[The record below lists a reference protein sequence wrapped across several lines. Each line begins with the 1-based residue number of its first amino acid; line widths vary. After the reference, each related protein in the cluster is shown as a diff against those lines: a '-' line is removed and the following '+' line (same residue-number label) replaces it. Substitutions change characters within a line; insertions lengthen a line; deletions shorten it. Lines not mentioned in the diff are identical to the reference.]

1 MKHTLIRLCAAA
13 LALMLCL
20 SCLGPVSFAADEPYW
35 GSSSDN
41 GDGTFDNDA
50 CVDSD
55 TPDPDIIRVGDAYYM
70 TSTSMHF
77 CPGVPIMKSYDLV
90 NWKVVSYVYNVLD
103 DYDQL
108 AMRSGRYDYGKGSWA
123 TSLRY
128 REYDKKFYLSHT
140 CNTTN
145 KTYFYRTDDIE
156 NGTWEQ
162 FSVCNTFYHDGSML
176 FEGEDIYMFSG
187 SGTIS
192 VDKLKP
198 DFSGSEWKKSIITGQ
213 MTSDVCGR
221 NNTFLEATHAYK
233 VGDTYYVFM
242 CTWPSGAGKQQLV
255 WKSKTVDGPY
265 EGKVIIDDSYGRSEG
280 LAQGGI
286 VDMVDGST
294 QTEGKWMGFFMHL
307 RGAAG
312 RGLALTP
319 CTFDADGWPVV
330 ANASGKASRSD
341 RAAVPVEGTF
351 AKESIVESTEFD
363 NGETRPAWT
372 LQAPPKNAVEPER
385 YAYNG
390 SNLPLGFEWNHMPD
404 NRYWSMTE
412 RAGYLRLTN
421 GTTATSMTDCRNVL
435 TARTFGPQCWG
446 HVAMEIDGMRD
457 GDIAGFGAFH
467 RSYGYLAVRVEGDK
481 KYIVYRQRNG
491 DSQDASFSNN
501 DPWIEDVLEE
511 LDPGTSR
518 VYFKTWFDYR
528 TYRNEYAH
536 FYYSTDSVNWID
548 PGKSRKVEFG
558 YPTHFDGCRFGIF
571 NFATKQAGGYVDF
584 DYFALGDTE
593 MKDDPSDHAHN
604 YVDEV
609 TAPGCLEG
617 GYTTATCS
625 ICGRSY
631 KHDYTDALGHDW
643 DDGSVILEPTEE
655 GPGYMIFTC
664 ARCGETRVKKIPRY
678 GPHLQ
683 NSIDFS
689 KPSPDYE
696 IIGETAARPTP
707 TGLEIKATRNAV
719 EPCND
724 QNSGDQANT
733 PEDLIR
739 IPLTSTMPWTATLEF
754 DFDPTANNGYYQFF
768 GFYAADGE
776 DYQNMCGIRGGDGA
790 LQNFL
795 RVDGAVTA
803 DSDDLNSTPGLS
815 AAGTYWFR
823 IEQLGDGAYAC
834 YRSSDGENFTEMFR
848 YEDTGIEGEYLII
861 DAYTGMTEGYTFTLK
876 SLSFGAADGAHAD
889 MTELVKAIAGAQG
902 LDRSKYTGE
911 TLAELDRAVE
921 AARAVLVNE
930 DAAQDEVDAAAQAV
944 TDAID
949 ALEEK
954 PAFLF
959 DDVKDEGKFYY
970 DPVYWAYYAEP
981 QITNGLTATT
991 FGPDAGCTRAQVV
1004 TFLWRAAGCPTISL
1018 NIPEGEDSPMPF
1030 TDVDGGSYYFN
1041 AVLWAKLT
1049 HITEGTTATTFSPNA
1064 TCTRGQIVTF
1074 LWRFKGQQAPKST
1087 DTPFTDLKPN
1097 GFYKDAVAWAV
1108 ENSITNG
1115 MSATAFGPDAT
1126 CTRGQVVTFLQRAA
1140 GA

>member
-1 MKHTLIRLCAAA
+1 MKHTLTRLCAAL

-20 SCLGPVSFAADEPYW
+20 SCLGPVSFAADEGPYW

-108 AMRSGRYDYGKGSWA
+108 AMRGGRYDYGKGSWA

-176 FEGEDIYMFSG
+176 FEGEDVYMFSG

-255 WKSKTVDGPY
+255 WKSRTVDGPY

-319 CTFDADGWPVV
+319 CTFDVSGWPVV

-341 RAAVPVEGTF
+341 RVTVPVEGTF

-421 GTTATSMTDCRNVL
+421 GNTATSMTDCRNVL

-457 GDIAGFGAFH
+457 GDVAGFGAFH
-467 RSYGYLAVRVEGDK
+467 RSYGYLAVRVDGDK

-491 DSQDASFSNN
+491 NDQNADFSNN

-511 LDPGTSR
+511 LDPGTAR

-528 TYRNEYAH
+528 SYGNEFAH

-584 DYFALGDTE
+584 DYFALGDTQ
-593 MKDDPSDHAHN
+593 MKDAPSDHEHS

-617 GYTTATCS
+617 GYTTATCTV
-625 ICGRSY
+625 CGRSY
-631 KHDYTDALGHDW
+631 KHDYTDALGHDF
-643 DDGSVILEPTEE
+643 DEGTVTLAPTTEA
-655 GPGYMIFTC
+655 PGVMTYTC
-664 ARCGETRVKKIPRY
+664 TRCGATKTKRIPRE
-678 GPHLQ
+678 GATVPDD
-683 NSIDFS
+683 IDFTDPACAEQFS
-689 KPSPDYE
+689 ILNNAGGNGIKE
-696 IIGETAARPTP
+696 GAGLTLTCTRP
-707 TGLEIKATRNAV
+707 AF
-719 EPCND
+719 EPCKG
-724 QNSGDQANT
+724 QNEGDQAT
-733 PEDLIR
+733 VPEEVVMVPVEGD
-739 IPLTSTMPWTATLEF
+739 WAATLTF
-754 DFDPTANNGYYQFF
+754 DFDPSGASNGYYQFF
-768 GFYAADGE
+768 GFYAAQGD
-776 DYQNMCGIRGGDGA
+776 DFRNLCGIRGGDGA
-790 LQNFL
+790 LQNFE
-795 RVDGAVTA
+795 RHDGAVTHE
-803 DSDDLNSTPGLS
+803 DEDGVNSTPGLDT
-815 AAGTYWFR
+815 AKTYYLR
-823 IEQLGDGAYAC
+823 IEKVGDKYTC
-834 YRSSDGENFTEMFR
+834 LRSNDGEEFTGMFS
-848 YEDTGIEGEYLII
+848 YDDSGIDADYIVI
-861 DAYTGMTEGYTFTLK
+861 DAYTGMTEGYKAILK
-876 SLSFGAADGAHAD
+876 SLTFED
-889 MTELVKAIAGAQG
+889 VGAQMPVVK
-902 LDRSKYTGE
+902 D
-911 TLAELDRAVE
+911 TLAWVLEGLEEMPDVGYTEDSMAAFRQALAAAKAVY
-921 AARAVLVNE
+921 ADE
-930 DAAQDEVDAAAQAV
+930 DATQEEVDAAV
-944 TDAID
+944 L
-949 ALEEK
+949 ALEAAFHGLVIA
-954 PAFLF
+954 PADDFLF
-959 DDVKDEGKFYY
+959 DDVRDGGKFYY

-981 QITNGLTATT
+981 QITNGADATH
-991 FGPDAGCTRAQVV
+991 FGPDNPCTRGHVV
-1004 TFLWRAAGCPTISL
+1004 TFLWRAAGE
-1018 NIPEGEDSPMPF
+1018 PE
-1030 TDVDGGSYYFN
+1030 
-1041 AVLWAKLT
+1041 
-1049 HITEGTTATTFSPNA
+1049 
-1064 TCTRGQIVTF
+1064 
-1074 LWRFKGQQAPKST
+1074 PKST
-1087 DTPFTDLKPN
+1087 KTPFTDLKP
-1097 GFYKDAVAWAV
+1097 GAFYEKAVAWAV
-1108 ENSITNG
+1108 EEGITKG
-1115 MSATAFGPDAT
+1115 LSDTAFGPDAT
-1126 CTRGQVVTFLQRAA
+1126 CTRGQVVTFLFRADKA
-1140 GA
+1140 

>member
-1 MKHTLIRLCAAA
+1 MKHTLTRLCAVL
-13 LALMLCL
+13 LALILCM
-20 SCLGPVSFAADEPYW
+20 SCVSSAVFAADEPYW

-55 TPDPDIIRVGDAYYM
+55 TPDPDIIRVGDAFYM

-108 AMRSGRYDYGKGSWA
+108 AMRGGRYDYGKGSWA

-198 DFSGSEWKKSIITGQ
+198 DFSGSEWNRPIITGQ

-255 WKSKTVDGPY
+255 FKSKTVDGPY

-286 VDMVDGST
+286 VDMADGST
-294 QTEGKWMGFFMHL
+294 QTTGKWMGFFMHL

-319 CTFDADGWPVV
+319 CSFDADGWPVV

-341 RAAVPVEGTF
+341 RVNVPVEGSF
-351 AKESIVESTEFD
+351 QKESIVESTEFD
-363 NGETRPAWT
+363 NSETRPAWT
-372 LQAPPKNAVEPER
+372 RQAAPKNAVEPER

-404 NRYWSMTE
+404 NRYWSLTE
-412 RAGYLRLTN
+412 RDGYLRLTN
-421 GTTATSMTDCRNVL
+421 GTTATSMTNCLNVL

-446 HVAMEIDGMRD
+446 HVAMEIDGLRD

-467 RSYGYLAVRVEGDK
+467 RSYGYLAVRVDGDR

-491 DSQDASFSNN
+491 NDQNADFSNN

-511 LDPGTSR
+511 LDPGTTR

-528 TYRNEYAH
+528 SYGNEYAH

-548 PGKSRKVEFG
+548 PDKSRKVEFG

-571 NFATKQAGGYVDF
+571 NFATKQAGGYVDV

-593 MKDDPSDHAHN
+593 MKDAPSDHEHR
-604 YVDEV
+604 YEDTV

-617 GYTTATCS
+617 GYTTATCT

-631 KHDYTDALGHDW
+631 KHDYTEALGHDW
-643 DDGSVILEPTEE
+643 DEGVITVAPTTEST
-655 GPGYMIFTC
+655 GLMTYTC
-664 ARCGETRVKKIPRY
+664 KRCGEKKTKKLP
-678 GPHLQ
+678 
-683 NSIDFS
+683 NS
-689 KPSPDYE
+689 K
-696 IIGETAARPTP
+696 
-707 TGLEIKATRNAV
+707 
-719 EPCND
+719 
-724 QNSGDQANT
+724 
-733 PEDLIR
+733 
-739 IPLTSTMPWTATLEF
+739 
-754 DFDPTANNGYYQFF
+754 
-768 GFYAADGE
+768 
-776 DYQNMCGIRGGDGA
+776 
-790 LQNFL
+790 
-795 RVDGAVTA
+795 
-803 DSDDLNSTPGLS
+803 
-815 AAGTYWFR
+815 
-823 IEQLGDGAYAC
+823 
-834 YRSSDGENFTEMFR
+834 
-848 YEDTGIEGEYLII
+848 
-861 DAYTGMTEGYTFTLK
+861 
-876 SLSFGAADGAHAD
+876 
-889 MTELVKAIAGAQG
+889 
-902 LDRSKYTGE
+902 
-911 TLAELDRAVE
+911 
-921 AARAVLVNE
+921 
-930 DAAQDEVDAAAQAV
+930 
-944 TDAID
+944 
-949 ALEEK
+949 
-954 PAFLF
+954 
-959 DDVKDEGKFYY
+959 
-970 DPVYWAYYAEP
+970 
-981 QITNGLTATT
+981 
-991 FGPDAGCTRAQVV
+991 
-1004 TFLWRAAGCPTISL
+1004 
-1018 NIPEGEDSPMPF
+1018 
-1030 TDVDGGSYYFN
+1030 
-1041 AVLWAKLT
+1041 
-1049 HITEGTTATTFSPNA
+1049 
-1064 TCTRGQIVTF
+1064 
-1074 LWRFKGQQAPKST
+1074 QQK
-1087 DTPFTDLKPN
+1087 
-1097 GFYKDAVAWAV
+1097 
-1108 ENSITNG
+1108 
-1115 MSATAFGPDAT
+1115 
-1126 CTRGQVVTFLQRAA
+1126 Q
-1140 GA
+1140 